1 MDRRPKIELQLNQT
15 DKILEL
21 IGWFAVFGMWV
32 LTVANYSEL
41 PDIIP
46 THYNGAGEADG
57 FGNKS
62 NILSLPIIS
71 TLIFIGL
78 TVLNKYPHL
87 FNYPSEITKENSL
100 NQYKNASRMIRFL
113 KFIIMII
120 FGLIIFKTIQNANG
134 NTDGLG
140 TWFLPLTMGMIFIP
154 IIYFLINT
162 NRRKKMA
169 KSII

>member
-1 MDRRPKIELQLNQT
+1 MDKRPKIELLLNQT
-15 DKILEL
+15 DKIIE
-21 IGWFAVFGMWV
+21 ITGWIAVFGMWV

-41 PDIIP
+41 SDIIP

-87 FNYPSEITKENSL
+87 FNYPSEITKENAL
-100 NQYKNASRMIRFL
+100 NQYTNASRMIRFL

-162 NRRKKMA
+162 NKK
-169 KSII
+169 KKNG

>member
-1 MDRRPKIELQLNQT
+1 MDKRPKIELQLNQT
-15 DKILEL
+15 DKTLEL
-21 IGWFAVFGMWV
+21 IGWFAVFGIWV

-46 THYNGAGEADG
+46 IHYNGTGEANE

-71 TLIFIGL
+71 TLMFIGL
-78 TVLNKYPHL
+78 TVINKYPHL
-87 FNYPSEITKENSL
+87 FNYPSEITKENAL
-100 NQYKNASRMIRFL
+100 HLYTKASRMIRFL

-120 FGLIIFKTIQNANG
+120 FGLIVFKTIQNANG
-134 NTDGLG
+134 NANGLG

-162 NRRKKMA
+162 NKK
-169 KSII
+169 KKDG